1 MLVKD
6 IMLREVVTVSPFATI
21 REAMRV
27 MKQNKVKSLV
37 VEKRDAHDAYGI
49 ITYTNIACGERP
61 SPCTGVRSRSCS
73 SSISS
78 SAKSGAPGR
87 CRVRRSAT

>member
-49 ITYTNIACGERP
+49 ITYTDR
-61 SPCTGVRSRSCS
+61 
-73 SSISS
+73 
-78 SAKSGAPGR
+78 KS
-87 CRVRRSAT
+87 VV